1 VLLPCPLHIL
11 LPRYPRFLGQ
21 GSTLVTCLIFG
32 VQLSVPAV
40 DAAQLIWPLASNA
53 QNSMQAVS
61 AQGSRHCVLNA
72 PLELLVQTLDGILV
86 RSDFHC
92 SGG

>member
-1 VLLPCPLHIL
+1 
-11 LPRYPRFLGQ
+11 
-21 GSTLVTCLIFG
+21 LVRSGGAIKVEFG
-32 VQLSVPAV
+32 RRNLEGVPAV

>member
-1 VLLPCPLHIL
+1 
-11 LPRYPRFLGQ
+11 
-21 GSTLVTCLIFG
+21 LVRSGGAIKVEFG
-32 VQLSVPAV
+32 RRNVEGVPAV

-72 PLELLVQTLDGILV
+72 PLELLVQTLDGICGLQ
-86 RSDFHC
+86 RSRC